1 MEVDPYDD
9 GQLERLTA
17 LDELV
22 RVHDDPEAFVQ
33 TVEDHAIEL
42 RHGGDLNPSRA
53 TLLLDD
59 TGEVVGAFWIDVPV
73 LDNRHLVEAHLRVRP
88 DRRDEGLQVVVLE
101 ELASRTRALGRT
113 TLWVGVGADDVR
125 MTALLAERGFALAA
139 RDARR
144 HQVLAHLDAA
154 EIDRLGRDAAGHARD
169 YRLERVDPPYDDAHL
184 AELIPATAAINDAP
198 MGDLAFEDEVFD
210 LDRMRDAERA
220 RALRGERI
228 RRVVARHRTTGKM
241 AGHTYLAVRPWAP
254 REALQYDTAVTRDHR
269 GHRLG
274 LALKIEM
281 MRWLAETE
289 PQVEVVETWNNV
301 DNLPMI
307 KVNEA
312 LGYRLSRTFA
322 MYQRVLTPRSEA

>member
-1 MEVDPYDD
+1 MRLVEVDPYDD

-139 RDARR
+139 GTPGATRCSLTSTRPRSTASG
-144 HQVLAHLDAA
+144 AT
-154 EIDRLGRDAAGHARD
+154 
-169 YRLERVDPPYDDAHL
+169 PPG
-184 AELIPATAAINDAP
+184 T
-198 MGDLAFEDEVFD
+198 
-210 LDRMRDAERA
+210 RA
-220 RALRGERI
+220 
-228 RRVVARHRTTGKM
+228 TTGSN
-241 AGHTYLAVRPWAP
+241 GSTRPTTTP
-254 REALQYDTAVTRDHR
+254 
-269 GHRLG
+269 
-274 LALKIEM
+274 
-281 MRWLAETE
+281 
-289 PQVEVVETWNNV
+289 TW
-301 DNLPMI
+301 P
-307 KVNEA
+307 
-312 LGYRLSRTFA
+312 S
-322 MYQRVLTPRSEA
+322 